1 MNQSSRASVT
11 RHRLGQPSSTADDA
25 LADEEPLEI
34 RVEGR
39 SVALTM
45 RTPGH
50 DEELAMGFLAT
61 EGVLRGP
68 DDVLDLDICSA
79 RDGGPG
85 NVINVR
91 LRDPRS
97 VDLDQLSRHVFTS
110 SSCGLCGKATID
122 SMRDQHD
129 SIPRGQT
136 QSPTLPTLL
145 GLPSKLHAAQ
155 TTFHATGG
163 LHAAALFDRAGN
175 LIVVRED
182 VGRHN
187 AVDKVL
193 GRLLLDR
200 GDAAKLGLL
209 VSGRIAFE
217 IAQKALSARVG
228 LIAGISAPTSL
239 AVDLARTSGQTL
251 IGFLRNDRCNVYA
264 GELSEG

>member
-1 MNQSSRASVT
+1 MDQSSSTPVT
-11 RHRLGQPSSTADDA
+11 RHQLGAPPEVVEDRVAV
-25 LADEEPLEI
+25 EEPLEI

-50 DEELAMGFLAT
+50 DEELAIGFLAT
-61 EGVLRGP
+61 EGVLAGP
-68 DDVLDLDICSA
+68 DDVLDLDICSV
-79 RDGGPG
+79 RDEGPG

-91 LRDPRS
+91 LRDAGN

-110 SSCGLCGKATID
+110 SSCGLCGKATIEAI
-122 SMRDQHD
+122 RDRHD
-129 SIPRGQT
+129 PIPAEQALR
-136 QSPTLPTLL
+136 PTFATLL
-145 GLPSKLHAAQ
+145 ALPAKLQ
-155 TTFHATGG
+155 SSQSTFQSTGG
-163 LHAAALFDRAGN
+163 LHAAALFDSSGDFV
-175 LIVVRED
+175 VVRED

-200 GDAAKLGLL
+200 ANATQLGLL

-217 IAQKALSARVG
+217 IAQKALAARIG

-239 AVDLARTSGQTL
+239 AVDLARQSGQTM
-251 IGFLRNDRCNVYA
+251 IGFLRDERCNVYTGQLA
-264 GELSEG
+264 EA

>member
-1 MNQSSRASVT
+1 MERSSLASVT
-11 RHRLGQPSSTADDA
+11 RHRLGQPSLAVEDA
-25 LADEEPLEI
+25 LAVEEPLEI

-50 DEELAMGFLAT
+50 DEELALGFLAT

-79 RDGGPG
+79 SDNGPG
-85 NVINVR
+85 NVIDVR
-91 LRDPRS
+91 LRDPDS

-110 SSCGLCGKATID
+110 SSCGLCGKATIEAV
-122 SMRDQHD
+122 RDQHAP
-129 SIPRGQT
+129 IPVGRALC
-136 QSPTLPTLL
+136 PTLSTLL
-145 GLPSKLHAAQ
+145 PLPAKLHAAQ
-155 TTFHATGG
+155 TTFQATGG
-163 LHAAALFDRAGN
+163 LHAAALFDTAGE
-175 LIVVRED
+175 LLVVRED

-217 IAQKALSARVG
+217 IAQKALAARVG

-251 IGFLRNDRCNVYA
+251 IGFLRDDRCNVYA
-264 GELSEG
+264 GKLGD